1 MLAEVA
7 SSFISSSRAS
17 GAPRAVA
24 AARSLVLVSCRRSV
38 GFAAGRGA
46 SPATRQRLAPPRCHS
61 GNRRY
66 LRDLRLADFGSG
78 RGSAPGEPN
87 MPSTPRCEH
96 TQIEIRIAR
105 SASARRLIAAGMTRP

>member
-7 SSFISSSRAS
+7 SSFMPASRAS
-17 GAPRAVA
+17 GAPRAAGAVGWLILVGCGARPRPPRA
-24 AARSLVLVSCRRSV
+24 AVPARQRDRGSPRRAV
-38 GFAAGRGA
+38 TAAG
-46 SPATRQRLAPPRCHS
+46 
-61 GNRRY
+61 Y

-78 RGSAPGEPN
+78 RGSAPGDPN

-105 SASARRLIAAGMTRP
+105 SASARRLIDAGMTRP